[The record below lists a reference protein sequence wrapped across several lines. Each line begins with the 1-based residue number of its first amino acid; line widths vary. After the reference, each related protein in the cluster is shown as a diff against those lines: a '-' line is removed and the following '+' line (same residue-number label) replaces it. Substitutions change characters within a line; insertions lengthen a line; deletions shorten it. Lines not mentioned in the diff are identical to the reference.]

1 MKQLFLPYL
10 WACNGEKMKT
20 ASLIMLLGLFSFIQ
34 GCAVFAPKSG
44 ILVSVT
50 STESPAEISS
60 ITITVSKIQILP
72 AALQDK
78 GTAESDWITI
88 EILAGHYTFFD
99 LTELSGGPILIA
111 SDNVKKG
118 EYARVRMVIEKVL
131 VAFEDGRVVNA
142 SIPETSYAIDFDFE
156 VRSKRGSTPVTTE
169 LVFTFDAIKSVTI
182 SENGEIVFTPVISA
196 SVIELVVP

>member
-1 MKQLFLPYL
+1 
-10 WACNGEKMKT
+10 
-20 ASLIMLLGLFSFIQ
+20 MLLGLFAFIQ

-44 ILVSVT
+44 ILVSIS
-50 STESPAEISS
+50 STETPAEISS

-111 SDNVKKG
+111 SDKVKKG
-118 EYARVRMVIEKVL
+118 GYTRVRMVIEKVI

-142 SIPETSYAIDFDFE
+142 RLPETSYTMDFDFE
-156 VRSKRGSTPVTTE
+156 VRSKRDSTPITPE
-169 LVFTFDAIKSVTI
+169 LILTFNAIKSVSI